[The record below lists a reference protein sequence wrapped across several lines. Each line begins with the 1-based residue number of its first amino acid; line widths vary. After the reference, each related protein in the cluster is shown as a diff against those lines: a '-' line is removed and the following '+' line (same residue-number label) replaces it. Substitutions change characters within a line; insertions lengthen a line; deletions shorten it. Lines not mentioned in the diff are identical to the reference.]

1 MHPAKQVRLVAPPL
15 PHGHLA
21 EHSRSIHHRAATTT
35 TTTTITYHALRS
47 KVLQVD
53 RRLKRLLD
61 LAQEVLVLG
70 AVGGAGEVV
79 SLGLEKV
86 VGQLL
91 RLRRVVVVAGRVRRR
106 L

>member
-35 TTTTITYHALRS
+35 TTTITYHALRS
-47 KVLQVD
+47 KVLQAD

>member
-21 EHSRSIHHRAATTT
+21 EHSRSIHHRAATTI
-35 TTTTITYHALRS
+35 TTITYHALRS
-47 KVLQVD
+47 KGLQVD

-61 LAQEVLVLG
+61 LAQEVLVPG

-91 RLRRVVVVAGRVRRR
+91 RLRRLVVVAGRVRRR